1 MAAHLKALSLQYY
14 RGIGFEKQYIGP
26 FSSINLFIGAN
37 NAGKSTVLNYI
48 RDRLPF
54 SESTDT
60 NQPLGPAEA
69 FTGIKSGQLN
79 AAVGIPKDTF
89 LHEAKEII
97 FKNGNLASAGA
108 MEYLEPIIEELSH
121 EEFVWVKPSSEN
133 RSLVY
138 DDEIDLEKFAKLLNS
153 LVWGAVWQALRNG
166 SGRPTLKQAVRE
178 SLQTMLQPFNLSY
191 PQVAHIPAERD
202 LGVGAR
208 GFEVRSDKALIDELA
223 ELQSPDHDRRQDRE
237 IFDRINQFVR
247 DVTGKNDALIEVPH
261 DRKHILVHM
270 DDKVLPLFS
279 LGTGIQ
285 EVILIASFCTIHED
299 MIVCIEEPEIHLHP
313 VLQRKLIRY
322 LQENTNN
329 QYFIATHSAAFIDTP
344 NSSVFRVRNDGIQ
357 TRITSAIF
365 RGDKKQICDDL
376 GYKASDIL
384 QANAVVWVEG
394 PSDRIY
400 IRHWLQA
407 VAPELVE
414 GIHYSIMFY
423 GGALVRHLGNGEIV
437 DEESVAEF
445 IDLKALNQNMAIV
458 LDSDRDKPRGK
469 LKPAVSRLRSEL
481 NDENSMVWVT
491 QGREIENYVDPETLH
506 QALQTVHSS
515 IYNEP
520 VATGQFD
527 NSFYFTRKSPDKK
540 GKSLFKNADK
550 VKVATLVCNQPA
562 NLDILDLKERIRKLA
577 LLIRNANSL

>member
-1 MAAHLKALSLQYY
+1 MTVHLKALSLQYY
-14 RGIGFEKQYIGP
+14 RGIGFEEQFISP
-26 FSSINLFIGAN
+26 FSSVNLFIGAN

-48 RDRLPF
+48 KDRLPF
-54 SESTDT
+54 SESSSPSR
-60 NQPLGPAEA
+60 QLGPAEEYRGKS
-69 FTGIKSGQLN
+69 TGQIS
-79 AAVGIPKDTF
+79 ASIGIPKEQF
-89 LHEAKEII
+89 LHQVNEVVLTKTNYAYLNLNPHIAKIVDA
-97 FKNGNLASAGA
+97 LAYKG
-108 MEYLEPIIEELSH
+108 
-121 EEFVWVKPSSEN
+121 FVWVQPNEQNRTLQYAQKVEAKKFERLLDRQVWVWIWQMFHNNSSSPAN
-133 RSLVY
+133 
-138 DDEIDLEKFAKLLNS
+138 EKCIND
-153 LVWGAVWQALRNG
+153 
-166 SGRPTLKQAVRE
+166 
-178 SLQTMLQPFNLSY
+178 SLQRMLQPFSIMH
-191 PQVAHIPAERD
+191 PKVAHIPAERD
-202 LGVGAR
+202 LGEGAR
-208 GFEVRSDKALIDELA
+208 GFEVRSEKALIDELA
-223 ELQSPDHDRRQDRE
+223 ELQSPDHDRREDRK

-270 DDKVLPLFS
+270 DNKVLPLFS

-322 LQENTNN
+322 LQEKTTN

-344 NSSVFRVRNDGIQ
+344 NASVFRVHNDGVQ
-357 TRITSAIF
+357 TRITSAMY

-407 VAPELVE
+407 VAPKLVE

-437 DEESVAEF
+437 DEDSVAEF

-458 LDSDRDKPRGK
+458 LDSDKDKARGK
-469 LKPAVSRLRSEL
+469 LKPAVRRLRSEL
-481 NDENSMVWVT
+481 DDANSMVWVT
-491 QGREIENYVDPETLH
+491 RGREIENYVDPETLH

-515 IYNEP
+515 IYKKP
-520 VATGQFD
+520 IATGQYD
-527 NSFYFTRKSPDKK
+527 NSFYFTRKSPDKT
-540 GKSLFKNADK
+540 GKSVFKNADK
-550 VKVATLVCNQPA
+550 VKVATLVCKQPA

-577 LLIRNANSL
+577 LLIKNANSL